1 MNEYLIIFLVA
12 ACIAGLLVDVLV
24 IGVKLYLFRTKIMAK
39 EYASIDLN
47 GNLWLAGILTF
58 IIALY
63 FIIF

>member
-12 ACIAGLLVDVLV
+12 ACIAGLMADFFT
-24 IGVKLYLFRTKIMAK
+24 IIVKLHLFRTKIMAK
-39 EYASIDLN
+39 EYASVNLK
-47 GNLWLAGILTF
+47 GNLWLVGILTF